1 MKMVRSRLSPVVRNC
16 GRPCKGFTLIE
27 VVTALSLLSI
37 GAITLAG
44 TFAQAIR
51 AESTSQR
58 RQLAIL
64 LANQKLAE
72 LQSTNLAQTGEL
84 SGGFAEPFADYS
96 WRAIV
101 EPDFDGKL
109 LNIWLE
115 VRCHAATAS
124 AKVSVMKSVLI
135 EQP

>member
-1 MKMVRSRLSPVVRNC
+1 MKMARSRLSPPVRNC
-16 GRPCKGFTLIE
+16 GRPSKGFTLIE

-44 TFAQAIR
+44 EFAEAIR
-51 AESTSQR
+51 AGNISQR

-64 LANQKLAE
+64 LATQKLAE

-84 SGGFAEPFADYS
+84 SGGFGEPFADYS
-96 WRAIV
+96 WRAII
-101 EPDFDGKL
+101 EPDFDGRL

-115 VRCHAATAS
+115 VRCQAATAS
-124 AKVSVMKSVLI
+124 VKVSVMKSVLI